1 MTDRFTCRTLVHF
14 YLFLYKKMLCLLAPA
29 TLFLLSL
36 FGVVSANLPASY
48 TTERHFG
55 DCANGC
61 RVMFGAAYG
70 DFEANGDTDW
80 YKWPSWAAGYAGV
93 ADECTPSSAAC
104 VGKGFELHG
113 AFKFLNGGK
122 ITFSVGPNLDSSVM
136 GGQKVTVRFKF
147 DREGYPGEDPSFS
160 LRKEVDI
167 TTAGDY
173 EIDLT
178 DGSFVASD
186 GTTVPSFESSI
197 VDTTTAG
204 GKKTSF
210 VASDYP
216 EGFNKLHLYLSKRN
230 YDVTLT
236 DIKVFDT
243 TDNTIKPTD
252 AEMIEFLKA
261 KQC

>member
-1 MTDRFTCRTLVHF
+1 MTGRFTCRTLVHF

-36 FGVVSANLPASY
+36 FGVVSGHAD
-48 TTERHFG
+48 RHFG
-55 DCANGC
+55 DCSNGC
-61 RVMFGAAYG
+61 RVMFGAAYDG
-70 DFEANGDTDW
+70 FEAHGDTDL
-80 YKWPSWAAGYAGV
+80 YKWPTGAQSWAGV

-147 DREGYPGEDPSFS
+147 DREGYQGEDPSFS

-230 YDVTLT
+230 VDVKLT
-236 DIKVFDT
+236 DIKVFEFKY
-243 TDNTIKPTD
+243 KPTD

>member
-1 MTDRFTCRTLVHF
+1 MTGRFTCRTLVHF

-36 FGVVSANLPASY
+36 FGVVSANLPSY

-61 RVMFGAAYG
+61 RVMFGAAYDG
-70 DFEANGDTDW
+70 FEAHGDTDL
-80 YKWPSWAAGYAGV
+80 YKWPTGAQSWAGV

-122 ITFSVGPNLDSSVM
+122 ITFSVEANGYASSE
-136 GGQKVTVRFKF
+136 QVTVRFKF
-147 DREGYPGEDPSFS
+147 DREGHPYEDPSFS
-160 LRKEVDI
+160 ISKEVDI

-178 DGSFVASD
+178 DASFVAS
-186 GTTVPSFESSI
+186 
-197 VDTTTAG
+197 TAG
-204 GKKTSF
+204 GYKTSF
-210 VASDYP
+210 DASDYP

-230 YDVTLT
+230 VDVKLT
-236 DIKVFDT
+236 KIKVFDT